1 MVCKAVLNITKNRYD
16 AVLFDLDGVVTKT
29 AKVHAASWKKLFDEY
44 LKQRAGGQDDAWEPF
59 DIGSDYNAYVDGKP
73 RYDGV
78 RSFLESRGINLPY
91 GNPDD
96 SPDDETICG
105 LGNRKN
111 QIFNDHL
118 QTHSVESY
126 EVAVQFLHLLKE
138 NGFKT
143 AVVSSSKN
151 CRTVLTAAGIEA
163 LFDTRVDGVVSERL
177 GLDGKPQ
184 PDIFLEAARRLGVSP
199 ERAVVLEDAI
209 SGVLAGR
216 RGEFGCVIGV
226 DRIGHAEALKENG
239 ADVVVRTFAELT
251 VAGKRPATEGSMA
264 ELASALESM
273 EEIRGLLAGKRPFI
287 ALDYDGTLTPIVERP
302 DLAILSAEMRGT
314 VTALANQCTVAVI
327 SGRDRKDVKSL
338 VDIDSLFYAGS
349 HGFDIS
355 GPAGQRIDSQQGAE
369 FLPILDL
376 AEKSLQPLVADI
388 PGVLV
393 ERKKFS
399 IAIHYRQ
406 VEKGRVPAVEAAV
419 DQVLAEQA
427 GLRKACG
434 KKIFELQ
441 PDIDWHK
448 GKALEWLMEALDLDG
463 SDVLPV
469 YIGDDITDE
478 DAFRVLQG
486 CGVGVVVKDDQSV
499 EMRRRSAARY
509 ALDDCRQ
516 VQKFLENI
524 ISILQGESR

>member
-1 MVCKAVLNITKNRYD
+1 MVCKPVMDINRDRYD

-44 LKQRAGGQDDAWEPF
+44 LKNRAGGEDGSWAPF
-59 DIGSDYNAYVDGKP
+59 DINSDYNAYVDGKP

-78 RSFLESRGINLPY
+78 KSFLKSRGIDLVF
-91 GNPDD
+91 GSPDD
-96 SPDDETICG
+96 SPDAETICG

-118 QTHSVESY
+118 QTHGVEPY
-126 EVAVQFLHLLKE
+126 DIAVELLRVLKE

-151 CRTVLTAAGIEA
+151 CRTVITVAGIEE
-163 LFDTRVDGVVSERL
+163 LFDTRVDGVVSAQL
-177 GLDGKPQ
+177 GLDGKPN
-184 PDIFLEAARRLGVSP
+184 PDIFLEAARQLGVPP
-199 ERAVVLEDAI
+199 ERAIVLEDAI
-209 SGVLAGR
+209 SGVQAGR
-216 RGEFGCVIGV
+216 RGQFGCVIGV
-226 DRIGHAEALKENG
+226 DRIGHAQALKENG
-239 ADVVVRTFAELT
+239 ANVVVRTFAELT
-251 VAGKRPATEGSMA
+251 VAGKRPAAGRNMDQ
-264 ELASALESM
+264 LVSALESM
-273 EEIRGLLAGKRPFI
+273 EEIRGLLTGKRPFI

-302 DLAILSAEMRGT
+302 DLAILSDEMRGT
-314 VTALANQCTVAVI
+314 VKTLANQCTVAVI
-327 SGRDRKDVKSL
+327 SGRDLDDVKGL
-338 VDIDSLFYAGS
+338 VGIDSLFYAGS

-355 GPAGQRIDSQQGAE
+355 GPAGRWIDSQQGAE
-369 FLPILDL
+369 FLPALDR
-376 AEKSLQPLVADI
+376 AEKSLRSLEGDV

-406 VEKGRVPAVEAAV
+406 VEKSRVQAVEAAV

-427 GLRKACG
+427 GLRKASG

-448 GKALEWLMEALDLDG
+448 GKALGWLMEALDLYD
-463 SDVLPV
+463 SDVLPF

-486 CGVGVVVKDDQSV
+486 CGVGVIVKDDESG
-499 EMRRRSAARY
+499 ETPKRSAARY

-516 VQKFLENI
+516 VREFLENLS
-524 ISILQGESR
+524 SILQGESR